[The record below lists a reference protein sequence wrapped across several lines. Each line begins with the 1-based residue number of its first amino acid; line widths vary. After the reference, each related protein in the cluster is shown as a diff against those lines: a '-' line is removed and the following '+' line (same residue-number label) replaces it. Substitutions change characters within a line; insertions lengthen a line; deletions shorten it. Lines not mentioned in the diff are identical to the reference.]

1 MVRDLLR
8 LYEDEILVPLVEEA
22 GLEAV
27 RDRDVDVSFCPGTTV
42 AFINNAERF
51 YYVNDL
57 VHWNP
62 LSVVYSDPHGAVGT
76 VFSLESTFDPK
87 VETVSF
93 QKAEITGIVTLVRH
107 GGDVV
112 WRDPLSGQTMLQF
125 SMQEAD
131 KVLMNSWYVF
141 RGGVLPMLRD
151 ETFRFVEPHEERA
164 FQAMMIRRIH
174 QIYEGL
180 V

>member
-1 MVRDLLR
+1 MVSDLLR
-8 LYEDEILVPLVEEA
+8 LYENEILVPLVEEA

-27 RDRDVDVSFCPGTTV
+27 RDRDVDVSFTPGTIV

-51 YYVNDL
+51 EYIDDL

-62 LSVVYSDPHGAVGT
+62 LSVVYSDQHGNVGS
-76 VFSLESTFDPK
+76 VFSLDSTFHPK
-87 VETVSF
+87 VETVEF
-93 QKAEITGIVTLVRH
+93 QKAEISGIVTLVRED
-107 GGDVV
+107 GDVV
-112 WRDPLSGQTMLQF
+112 WRDPLSEGILLRF
-125 SMQEAD
+125 PMQEAD

-151 ETFRFVEPHEERA
+151 ETFRFVEPHEKRA